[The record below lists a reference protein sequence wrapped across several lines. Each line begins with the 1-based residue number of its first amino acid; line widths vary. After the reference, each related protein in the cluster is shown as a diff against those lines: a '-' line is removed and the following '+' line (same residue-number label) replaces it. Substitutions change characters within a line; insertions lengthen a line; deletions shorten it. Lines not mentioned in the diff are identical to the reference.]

1 MSSTKCQIIETNA
14 LEARVKELEA
24 DLENEKRSNKH
35 HFIELCNTGRRL
47 ANAVLAARRWKELA
61 QHAKEKL
68 AELEQTTGD
77 LCPVCG
83 WSAVFPDGCSRC
95 ERSRLEATI
104 EAARPVMRAAVKKHD
119 AVLLEDDFQF
129 DGEMCAAIDV
139 MPPDQ
144 RKAWEE

>member
-83 WSAVFPDGCSRC
+83 WSTVFPDGCSRC
-95 ERSRLEATI
+95 EQSRFEATI
-104 EAARPVMRAAVKKHD
+104 EAARQFTCA
-119 AVLLEDDFQF
+119 LLDMDEDQWQ
-129 DGEMCAAIDV
+129 E
-139 MPPDQ
+139 
-144 RKAWEE
+144 